1 MGATLKKLSLSAAAA
16 ALALGALAPAQAG
29 GGHRHGGYHG
39 HHKKVVVVHHG
50 WGHGYYKPRGRYY
63 YGHHHHHHHHR
74 GGLSGAEAGVIAAA
88 IIGGAILIDAANDR
102 NRYDDRYY
110 GGYDARYPAPSRY
123 PAPPRYNS
131 GPADD
136 FYYRRDDSGYAQSY
150 EDDYG
155 LEGAGPNVSYNYGA
169 AYNDCKAET
178 RAAADQGG
186 LFVALPAKPRQITP
200 IDDGAAVRFTADFIA
215 NDRSGVEVRKTM
227 VCEADLEGVRFL
239 ELV

>member
-1 MGATLKKLSLSAAAA
+1 MGAISLKKVSLAAAAA
-16 ALALGALAPAQAG
+16 ALALGAALPAQAG

-39 HHKKVVVVHHG
+39 GGHRNVVVVHHG
-50 WGHGYYKPRGRYY
+50 WGHGHYKPRRHYY
-63 YGHHHHHHHHR
+63 YGHHHR

-88 IIGGAILIDAANDR
+88 IIGGAILIDSANDR
-102 NRYDDRYY
+102 ARYDDRYY

-123 PAPPRYNS
+123 SPPPRYSS

-136 FYYRRDDSGYAQSY
+136 YYYRRDESGAVSSR
-150 EDDYG
+150 DDYG
-155 LEGAGPNVSYNYGA
+155 LEGGGDNLSYNYGA

-186 LFVALPAKPRQITP
+186 LFVALPAKPQQIVP

-215 NDRSGVEVRKTM
+215 NDRRGIEVRKTM

>member
-1 MGATLKKLSLSAAAA
+1 MGAISLKKFCLSAAAA
-16 ALALGALAPAQAG
+16 ALALGAALPAEAG
-29 GGHRHGGYHG
+29 GRHHGRGHGYDR
-39 HHKKVVVVHHG
+39 HHG
-50 WGHGYYKPRGRYY
+50 WGHGHYKPRRHYY
-63 YGHHHHHHHHR
+63 YGHHRHR

-88 IIGGAILIDAANDR
+88 IIGGAILIDAASDR
-102 NRYDDRYY
+102 ASYDDRYDDRYY

-123 PAPPRYNS
+123 AAPRYGS

-136 FYYRRDDSGYAQSY
+136 YYYRRDDSGSAYQDRPAY

-155 LEGAGPNVSYNYGA
+155 LEGGGDNFSYNYGA

-178 RAAADQGG
+178 RAAASQGG
-186 LFVALPAKPRQITP
+186 LFVALPAKPQQITP
-200 IDDGAAVRFTADFIA
+200 VDDGAAVRFTANFIA